1 VLKTVYDDPAYQQ
14 NALISKYKTDVATM
28 SQQASAGHNLGW
40 ETTKHKP
47 NTRAGQII
55 ASHVFAEAVQR
66 FVTNNEPM
74 TAIVSDTA
82 KKLAELMKA

>member
-1 VLKTVYDDPAYQQ
+1 
-14 NALISKYKTDVATM
+14 M

-47 NTRAGQII
+47 NTKAGQII
-55 ASHVFAEAVQR
+55 ASHALAEAVQR

-74 TAIVSDTA
+74 TAVVSDTA
-82 KKLAELMKA
+82 KKLSDLMKA